1 MTRTVTRREDMSA
14 RGYLKVLQQDD
25 GDIIVAVYPEE
36 DGLIQP
42 GRSVEFCAPGAG
54 GGRSTHTM
62 AALRALM
69 VAMEK
74 DNSERPIETP
84 NAALTGERSES
95 ELKA

>member
-1 MTRTVTRREDMSA
+1 MTRTVTRREDMSP

-36 DGLIQP
+36 NGLIQP
-42 GRSVEFCAPGAG
+42 GGSVEFCAPGAG
-54 GGRSTHTM
+54 GGRSPNTL

-69 VAMEK
+69 VAIEK

-84 NAALTGERSES
+84 NAKLTG
-95 ELKA
+95 LAPGKDDQ